1 MLGAL
6 SGDPRYSEDNYVS
19 VKVTKLKTR
28 SHYKLSIDPL
38 TRLSMYG
45 DPNTPPGWL
54 KDPHLTDSFDVTFE
68 NKFNISEKD
77 KNDEHSAWKL
87 YTTRIMY
94 ERAINETASLL
105 SGFHYLG
112 PLRMSPMRSYT
123 LTHHTSKVGADG
135 KLTPLVLSF
144 IAKKA
149 AEDKT
154 KTKIHALKYA
164 NFKRWFNYIFP
175 EYEILVEP
183 SEDIVR
189 LKVKSSGRVDSISDV
204 GFGFSQVLP
213 ILVQASALDPGDT
226 LIIEQPELHLHP
238 KAQVAFAAFVTEA
251 AKSGV
256 KFIIETHSEHILRGL
271 QLKVSENNLDSKQ
284 GIRASNIKIYYFH
297 KDAKVTNMILNEFGE
312 IEGGWPAGF
321 FDESYKISSQILKN
335 KISDLNNQK
344 KLREQ

>member
-1 MLGAL
+1 M
-6 SGDPRYSEDNYVS
+6 
-19 VKVTKLKTR
+19 
-28 SHYKLSIDPL
+28 
-38 TRLSMYG
+38 
-45 DPNTPPGWL
+45 
-54 KDPHLTDSFDVTFE
+54 
-68 NKFNISEKD
+68 
-77 KNDEHSAWKL
+77 
-87 YTTRIMY
+87 
-94 ERAINETASLL
+94 
-105 SGFHYLG
+105 
-112 PLRMSPMRSYT
+112 
-123 LTHHTSKVGADG
+123 
-135 KLTPLVLSF
+135 
-144 IAKKA
+144 
-149 AEDKT
+149 
-154 KTKIHALKYA
+154 
-164 NFKRWFNYIFP
+164 
-175 EYEILVEP
+175 
-183 SEDIVR
+183 
-189 LKVKSSGRVDSISDV
+189 
-204 GFGFSQVLP
+204 LP